1 MALLFQLTQKLAL
14 GFQAFWERYPRRDAK
29 KDATK
34 AWGQVVKDA
43 ETEQKIHAAL
53 DWQIPIFEQ
62 RQREFIP
69 LPATWLR
76 GERWED
82 EKPTTTLNRPTVKAP
97 VIALKPQTTT
107 AEKQLDAHARIV
119 SLVQTGMS
127 HEEAKREVYKAMGW
141 IKE

>member
-1 MALLFQLTQKLAL
+1 MALLLQLTQKLAH

-53 DWQIPIFEQ
+53 DWQIPMFEQ
-62 RQREFIP
+62 RERQFIP
-69 LPATWLR
+69 LPASWLR

-82 EKPTTTLNRPTVKAP
+82 ERPTTTPNRPTAKVVA
-97 VIALKPQTTT
+97 IKPQTTM
-107 AEKQLDAHARIV
+107 AEQQMDAQSRIR
-119 SLVQTGMS
+119 SLIATGMPAD
-127 HEEAKREVYKAMGW
+127 EAKRQVFLAMGW